1 MLPRDGKTVVIGVAV
16 VVDVVDVVINV
27 GRSVVDA
34 ASEVVVDVVELVPFA
49 LSTIG
54 ATETA

>member
-1 MLPRDGKTVVIGVAV
+1 MLPRDGKTVVIGVVV
-16 VVDVVDVVINV
+16 VVDVDDVVTNV
-27 GRSVVDA
+27 ERSVVDA

-49 LSTIG
+49 LLTTG